1 MQLTPSTQSL
11 SPESRQALLS
21 ALSEAGMKPEAIARF
36 AQLMQVAQP
45 AQSNSL
51 RTSST
56 TLQNIDK
63 TLLVEVAKQLA
74 IKPRDQLLLLRLPTT
89 LPVINAQGLPQSLA
103 QLAPTLTLPTDVTL
117 LAKLDQQRISQPIDN
132 ALIQQLSRQ
141 LASGAT
147 QPLQI
152 KATIAEVSP
161 TNLQLKVSAGDTKIL
176 SLPKA
181 TLEQAPSSPTAND
194 LVVGKSVI
202 VEAKPVNG
210 KWDIKLRFD
219 SDSVKQGKLSK
230 STEQSQLNTRTT
242 INTLKVNNDSAVLN
256 VLSQAQLHQQG
267 MKIEHINQL
276 PEKVVSQLASQ
287 LQQALKTSSE
297 AMPVTLQV
305 TGKQLTARFL
315 QPQPQLLDTSPDK
328 ALMAALPRATQQ
340 AIQALQ
346 LSAAQLLK
354 VPQAPIQLAGN
365 TDISKG
371 LPAQNPSMSDNANGI
386 SSEPKQAASNVS
398 GQAAKRIQAA
408 ALSNDKPLA
417 SLLQMQAPG
426 IKSEVQQLIQTLL
439 RFNAVNVEPSSVNIG
454 DLTQSLQKMTN
465 QGSTESKQV
474 LTNIIQKLLPTSP
487 VSDTAGTEVSVDNV
501 KSETQPA
508 QVKALQQEAISP
520 QVLRHL
526 FTSPAWL
533 QSPSVLTSSQPGQG
547 MLGGLVQLLQIA
559 LLGKQIKS
567 QDEIERL
574 FQQQT
579 KTSTVQPQ
587 PLQSATAR
595 MVRDL
600 ANADNQHNVLKQLKS
615 LLSSHQQSKLS
626 SAEQTLQGQDTF
638 YYLLPAFQQQ
648 QKQAEILIKREPEHQ
663 SPDKEGNQQ
672 QRWQLTMKLVIGE
685 LGELLTKVKILDKQ
699 IDLDIYTSNQN
710 LLEKVAN
717 SLPFLLK
724 RFKMLGLDVE
734 HHKVQLG
741 KIPDTLA
748 TKPYQILETMA

>member
-1 MQLTPSTQSL
+1 
-11 SPESRQALLS
+11 
-21 ALSEAGMKPEAIARF
+21 MKPEAIARF

-132 ALIQQLSRQ
+132 ALLQQLTRQ
-141 LASGAT
+141 LTSGAA

-181 TLEQAPSSPTAND
+181 ILEQTPSGPTGND

-202 VEAKPVNG
+202 VEVKPVNG

-219 SDSVKQGKLSK
+219 SDSVRQSELSK
-230 STEQSQLNTRTT
+230 SAEQAQLNTRTT
-242 INTLKVNNDSAVLN
+242 INSLKVNNDSVVLN

-267 MKIEHINQL
+267 MKIEHISQL
-276 PEKVVSQLASQ
+276 PEKVVSQLTSQ

-315 QPQPQLLDTSPDK
+315 QLQPQLLDTSPDK
-328 ALMAALPRATQQ
+328 ALMAALPKASQQ

-371 LPAQNPSMSDNANGI
+371 LPVQSPSVSVNANDV
-386 SSEPKQAASNVS
+386 STEPKQDASIVS
-398 GQAAKRIQAA
+398 GQADKRVQAA

-426 IKSEVQQLIQTLL
+426 VKSEVQQLIQTLL
-439 RFNAVNVEPSSVNIG
+439 RFNAVNVEPISTNIG
-454 DLTQSLQKMTN
+454 DLTQSLQKIAN
-465 QGSTESKQV
+465 QGNT
-474 LTNIIQKLLPTSP
+474 
-487 VSDTAGTEVSVDNV
+487 
-501 KSETQPA
+501 
-508 QVKALQQEAISP
+508 
-520 QVLRHL
+520 
-526 FTSPAWL
+526 
-533 QSPSVLTSSQPGQG
+533 
-547 MLGGLVQLLQIA
+547 
-559 LLGKQIKS
+559 
-567 QDEIERL
+567 
-574 FQQQT
+574 
-579 KTSTVQPQ
+579 
-587 PLQSATAR
+587 
-595 MVRDL
+595 
-600 ANADNQHNVLKQLKS
+600 
-615 LLSSHQQSKLS
+615 
-626 SAEQTLQGQDTF
+626 
-638 YYLLPAFQQQ
+638 
-648 QKQAEILIKREPEHQ
+648 
-663 SPDKEGNQQ
+663 
-672 QRWQLTMKLVIGE
+672 
-685 LGELLTKVKILDKQ
+685 
-699 IDLDIYTSNQN
+699 
-710 LLEKVAN
+710 
-717 SLPFLLK
+717 
-724 RFKMLGLDVE
+724 
-734 HHKVQLG
+734 
-741 KIPDTLA
+741 
-748 TKPYQILETMA
+748 

>member
-21 ALSEAGMKPEAIARF
+21 ALSEAGMKAEAIARF

-74 IKPRDQLLLLRLPTT
+74 VKPRDQLLLLRLPTT
-89 LPVINAQGLPQSLA
+89 LPIINAQGLPQSLA
-103 QLAPTLTLPTDVTL
+103 HLAPTLTLPTDVTL

-132 ALIQQLSRQ
+132 ALTQQLSKQ
-141 LASGAT
+141 LTAGT
-147 QPLQI
+147 IQPLQI

-161 TNLQLKVSAGDTKIL
+161 NNLQLKVSAGDTKIL

-181 TLEQAPSSPTAND
+181 IMEQAPGDSGTRD
-194 LVVGKSVI
+194 FVVGKPVI
-202 VEAKPVNG
+202 IEAKPVNG
-210 KWDIKLRFD
+210 KWDIKLRID
-219 SDSVKQGKLSK
+219 NDSVNRGGHSK
-230 STEQSQLNTRTT
+230 TTEHVQLDTRTA
-242 INTLKVNNDSAVLN
+242 IKSLKVNSDSAALN
-256 VLSQAQLHQQG
+256 VLSQAQLQQQG
-267 MKIEHINQL
+267 MKIEHISQL
-276 PEKVVSQLASQ
+276 PEKVVSQLTSQ
-287 LQQALKTSSE
+287 FQQALKTSSE
-297 AMPVTLQV
+297 AMPVILQA

-315 QPQPQLLDTSPDK
+315 QAQPLLLDTSPDK
-328 ALMAALPRATQQ
+328 VLMTALPKASQQ
-340 AIQALQ
+340 AIQTLQ

-354 VPQAPIQLAGN
+354 VPQAPIQLTGKSE
-365 TDISKG
+365 TSQG
-371 LPAQNPSMSDNANGI
+371 LPLQ
-386 SSEPKQAASNVS
+386 SSSVSHIASGASTEQIKAASNVS
-398 GQAAKRIQAA
+398 AQADTLIHTAT
-408 ALSNDKPLA
+408 LSTEKPLA
-417 SLLQMQAPG
+417 SLLQTQAPG
-426 IKSEVQQLIQTLL
+426 VKSEVQQLIQTLL
-439 RFNAVNVEPSSVNIG
+439 RFNAVNVEPTSANIG
-454 DLTQSLQKMTN
+454 DLAQSLHKIAN
-465 QGSTESKQV
+465 QGGSESKQV

-487 VSDTAGTEVSVDNV
+487 VSDTAGAEVSIDNV

-508 QVKALQQEAISP
+508 QAKALQQEAISP

-579 KTSTVQPQ
+579 KTPTGQPQ

-595 MVRDL
+595 TVRDL

-648 QKQAEILIKREPEHQ
+648 HKQAEILIKREPEHQ
-663 SPDKEGNQQ
+663 SPDQESNQQ
-672 QRWQLTMKLVIGE
+672 QRWQLTMKLDVGE

>member
-1 MQLTPSTQSL
+1 MQLIPSTQSL

-45 AQSNSL
+45 APSSGL
-51 RTSST
+51 GTSST

-132 ALIQQLSRQ
+132 ALTQQLSKQ
-141 LASGAT
+141 LTAGAT

-152 KATIAEVSP
+152 KATIAEISQN
-161 TNLQLKVSAGDTKIL
+161 TLQLRVSAGETRML

-181 TLEQAPSSPTAND
+181 ILEQAPSGPAFND

-219 SDSVKQGKLSK
+219 SDSVKQGELSK
-230 STEQSQLNTRTT
+230 STEQAQLNTRTT
-242 INTLKVNNDSAVLN
+242 LNTLKINNNSAVLN
-256 VLSQAQLHQQG
+256 VLSQAQLQQQG
-267 MKIEHINQL
+267 MKIEHISQL
-276 PEKVVSQLASQ
+276 PEKVVSQLTSQ

-315 QPQPQLLDTSPDK
+315 KTQPQLLDTLPDK
-328 ALMAALPRATQQ
+328 ALMATLPKASQQ

-371 LPAQNPSMSDNANGI
+371 LPAQTPSMSDNANGI

-398 GQAAKRIQAA
+398 GQADKRIQTA

-426 IKSEVQQLIQTLL
+426 VKSEVQQLIQTLL

-465 QGSTESKQV
+465 QGSPESKQV

-487 VSDTAGTEVSVDNV
+487 VAETTGTEGSVDNV
-501 KSETQPA
+501 KNETQPA

-579 KTSTVQPQ
+579 KTSTGQPQ

-595 MVRDL
+595 IVRDL

-615 LLSSHQQSKLS
+615 LLSTHQQSKLS

-648 QKQAEILIKREPEHQ
+648 HKQAEILIKREPEHQ
-663 SPDKEGNQQ
+663 AQDNEANQQ
-672 QRWQLTMKLVIGE
+672 QRWQLTMKLDIGE
-685 LGELLTKVKILDKQ
+685 FGELLTKVKILDKQ

>member
-21 ALSEAGMKPEAIARF
+21 ALSEAGMKPEAITRF

-89 LPVINAQGLPQSLA
+89 LPVVNAQGLPQSLA

-132 ALIQQLSRQ
+132 ALTQQLSKQ
-141 LASGAT
+141 LTAGAT

-152 KATIAEVSP
+152 KATIAEISQN
-161 TNLQLKVSAGDTKIL
+161 TLQLRVSAGETRML

-181 TLEQAPSSPTAND
+181 TLEQFPGGPAAND

-219 SDSVKQGKLSK
+219 SDSVKQGELSK

-242 INTLKVNNDSAVLN
+242 INILKVNNDSAVLN

-305 TGKQLTARFL
+305 TGKQLTARL
-315 QPQPQLLDTSPDK
+315 LKTQPQLLDTSPDK
-328 ALMAALPRATQQ
+328 ALMAALPRASQQ

-354 VPQAPIQLAGN
+354 VPQAPIQLTGN
-365 TDISKG
+365 SDISK
-371 LPAQNPSMSDNANGI
+371 A
-386 SSEPKQAASNVS
+386 
-398 GQAAKRIQAA
+398 
-408 ALSNDKPLA
+408 
-417 SLLQMQAPG
+417 
-426 IKSEVQQLIQTLL
+426 
-439 RFNAVNVEPSSVNIG
+439 
-454 DLTQSLQKMTN
+454 TN
-465 QGSTESKQV
+465 E
-474 LTNIIQKLLPTSP
+474 
-487 VSDTAGTEVSVDNV
+487 
-501 KSETQPA
+501 
-508 QVKALQQEAISP
+508 
-520 QVLRHL
+520 
-526 FTSPAWL
+526 
-533 QSPSVLTSSQPGQG
+533 
-547 MLGGLVQLLQIA
+547 
-559 LLGKQIKS
+559 
-567 QDEIERL
+567 
-574 FQQQT
+574 
-579 KTSTVQPQ
+579 
-587 PLQSATAR
+587 
-595 MVRDL
+595 
-600 ANADNQHNVLKQLKS
+600 
-615 LLSSHQQSKLS
+615 
-626 SAEQTLQGQDTF
+626 
-638 YYLLPAFQQQ
+638 
-648 QKQAEILIKREPEHQ
+648 
-663 SPDKEGNQQ
+663 
-672 QRWQLTMKLVIGE
+672 
-685 LGELLTKVKILDKQ
+685 
-699 IDLDIYTSNQN
+699 
-710 LLEKVAN
+710 
-717 SLPFLLK
+717 
-724 RFKMLGLDVE
+724 
-734 HHKVQLG
+734 
-741 KIPDTLA
+741 
-748 TKPYQILETMA
+748 

>member
-1 MQLTPSTQSL
+1 
-11 SPESRQALLS
+11 
-21 ALSEAGMKPEAIARF
+21 
-36 AQLMQVAQP
+36 
-45 AQSNSL
+45 
-51 RTSST
+51 
-56 TLQNIDK
+56 
-63 TLLVEVAKQLA
+63 
-74 IKPRDQLLLLRLPTT
+74 
-89 LPVINAQGLPQSLA
+89 
-103 QLAPTLTLPTDVTL
+103 
-117 LAKLDQQRISQPIDN
+117 
-132 ALIQQLSRQ
+132 
-141 LASGAT
+141 
-147 QPLQI
+147 
-152 KATIAEVSP
+152 
-161 TNLQLKVSAGDTKIL
+161 
-176 SLPKA
+176 
-181 TLEQAPSSPTAND
+181 
-194 LVVGKSVI
+194 
-202 VEAKPVNG
+202 
-210 KWDIKLRFD
+210 
-219 SDSVKQGKLSK
+219 
-230 STEQSQLNTRTT
+230 
-242 INTLKVNNDSAVLN
+242 
-256 VLSQAQLHQQG
+256 

-305 TGKQLTARFL
+305 TGKQLTARL
-315 QPQPQLLDTSPDK
+315 LKTQPQLLDTSPDK
-328 ALMAALPRATQQ
+328 ALMAALPRASQQ

-398 GQAAKRIQAA
+398 GQADKRIQTA

-426 IKSEVQQLIQTLL
+426 VKSEVQQLIQTLL

-454 DLTQSLQKMTN
+454 DLTQSLQKIAN
-465 QGSTESKQV
+465 QGNTESKQV
-474 LTNIIQKLLPTSP
+474 LTSIIQKLLPTSP
-487 VSDTAGTEVSVDNV
+487 VSDTAGTEVSIDNV
-501 KSETQPA
+501 KSEMQPA

-567 QDEIERL
+567 QDEVERL

-579 KTSTVQPQ
+579 KTSTGQPQ

-600 ANADNQHNVLKQLKS
+600 ANADNQHNMLKQLKS

-663 SPDKEGNQQ
+663 AQDNEANQQ
-672 QRWQLTMKLVIGE
+672 QRWQLTMKLDIGE
-685 LGELLTKVKILDKQ
+685 LGELLTKVKILHKQ

>member
-1 MQLTPSTQSL
+1 
-11 SPESRQALLS
+11 
-21 ALSEAGMKPEAIARF
+21 
-36 AQLMQVAQP
+36 
-45 AQSNSL
+45 
-51 RTSST
+51 
-56 TLQNIDK
+56 
-63 TLLVEVAKQLA
+63 
-74 IKPRDQLLLLRLPTT
+74 
-89 LPVINAQGLPQSLA
+89 
-103 QLAPTLTLPTDVTL
+103 
-117 LAKLDQQRISQPIDN
+117 
-132 ALIQQLSRQ
+132 
-141 LASGAT
+141 

-181 TLEQAPSSPTAND
+181 ILEQTPSGPTGND

-202 VEAKPVNG
+202 VEVKPVNG

-219 SDSVKQGKLSK
+219 SDSVRQSELSK
-230 STEQSQLNTRTT
+230 SAEQAQLNTRTT
-242 INTLKVNNDSAVLN
+242 INSLKVNNDSVVLN

-267 MKIEHINQL
+267 MKIEHISQL
-276 PEKVVSQLASQ
+276 PEKVVSQLTSQ

-315 QPQPQLLDTSPDK
+315 QLQPQLLDTSPDK
-328 ALMAALPRATQQ
+328 ALMAALPKASQQ

-371 LPAQNPSMSDNANGI
+371 LPVQSPSVSVNANDV
-386 SSEPKQAASNVS
+386 STEPKQDASIVS
-398 GQAAKRIQAA
+398 GQADKRVQAA

-417 SLLQMQAPG
+417 SLLQAQTPG

-439 RFNAVNVEPSSVNIG
+439 RFNAVNVEPISANIG
-454 DLTQSLQKMTN
+454 DLTQSLQKIAN
-465 QGSTESKQV
+465 QGNTESKQV
-474 LTNIIQKLLPTSP
+474 LTSIIKKLLPTSP
-487 VSDTAGTEVSVDNV
+487 VSDTAGTEVSIDNV
-501 KSETQPA
+501 KSEMQPA
-508 QVKALQQEAISP
+508 QVKALQQEGISP

-579 KTSTVQPQ
+579 KTSTGQPQ

-638 YYLLPAFQQQ
+638 YYMLPAFQQQ

-663 SPDKEGNQQ
+663 SPDKEGNLQ
-672 QRWQLTMKLVIGE
+672 QRWQLTMKLDIGE